1 MSLIKQTFTAAA
13 IVVSLGT
20 LAAKPSQAVSID
32 FSSWN
37 STGNVSN
44 VGNGQVNLE
53 TSNGTLGNRP
63 LQSFVGVNP
72 TDLDIGGEAF
82 QGSVVTNNIT
92 VAAGDK
98 LNFSYNFLTDETT
111 TQAPFTPLNDFAFVS
126 IDGAVQKLADFN
138 DAINASTSFDSET
151 GLTNFSRTFANA
163 GTFQVGLGVVGVDD
177 FNNPS
182 ALQITNAEIEP
193 VPEPLTILGTLVAGG
208 FGTMFRRK
216 RSKK

>member
-20 LAAKPSQAVSID
+20 LAAKPSQAAVID
-32 FSSWN
+32 FSTWN
-37 STGNVSN
+37 STGSVSN

-53 TSNGTLGNRP
+53 TTNGTIADGP
-63 LQSFVGVNP
+63 LQSVLGLNP
-72 TDLDIGGEAF
+72 TDLDIGGEAL
-82 QGSVVTNNIT
+82 QGSAVTNNIT

-111 TQAPFTPLNDFAFVS
+111 TPAPFTPLNDFAFVS
-126 IDGAVQKLADFN
+126 IDGVVQKLADFN
-138 DAINASTSFDSET
+138 DATNGSTSFDSET

-163 GTFQVGLGVVGVDD
+163 GTFQVGLGVVDVDD
-177 FNNPS
+177 FSNPS
-182 ALQITNAEIEP
+182 ALQITNAEVEP
-193 VPEPLTILGTLVAGG
+193 VPEPTTILGAFVAGG
-208 FGTMFRRK
+208 FGAMFRRK